1 MKAHVLAINISTR
14 KGEIKTPIEVGEFVE
29 DHGLHGDA
37 HAGNWHR
44 QVSLLGQ
51 ESIDQM
57 TKMGVQG
64 LCYGNFAENITTQGL
79 VLHKLPVGQK
89 LKLGEVVL
97 EVTQIGKECHAG
109 QGCAIMSKVGRCVM
123 PLEGIFAKVIQGGQV
138 YSGTPIEVIN

>member
-1 MKAHVLAINISTR
+1 MKAQVLAINISTR

-29 DHGLHGDA
+29 NHGLNGDA

-64 LCYGNFAENITTQGL
+64 LCFGNFAENITTQGL
-79 VLHKLPVGQK
+79 TLHKLPVGSK

-109 QGCAIMSKVGRCVM
+109 QGCAIMTKVGRCVM